1 MKKRTQIGGVN
12 GPLNLTVVIAE
23 KGKSEAA
30 HQSDFATFDSTLPDE
45 RMKTR
50 GDRAENPRMRWRR
63 LG

>member
-12 GPLNLTVVIAE
+12 GPLNLTVAIAE

-50 GDRAENPRMRWRR
+50 GGW
-63 LG
+63 